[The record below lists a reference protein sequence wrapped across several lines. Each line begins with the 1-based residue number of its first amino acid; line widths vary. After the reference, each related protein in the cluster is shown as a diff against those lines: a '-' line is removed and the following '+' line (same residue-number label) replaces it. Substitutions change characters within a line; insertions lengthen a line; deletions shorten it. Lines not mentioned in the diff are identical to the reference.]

1 VGTRNL
7 YRPAAVI
14 LARVATFPGG
24 LSLPETLG
32 PGAGGRPADGDLRW
46 LDRTW
51 QCGQVRTAVQLAS
64 PDLARRISQV
74 TAGAPADCRSP
85 EQAGRAV
92 LALACYLLRWQRR
105 PTPFGLFA
113 GITSVQPASRAA
125 ARFGPAHQIAARPDG
140 TWLAYITRQLERD
153 RELLARL
160 TVITNSEGTRRGD
173 RFVIPGRPGQ
183 DQRPGQLTETSV
195 RCTRLVSAVLREA
208 ADPVLMPVLA
218 AQAARAV
225 PGAPPAAIEDLLATL
240 IEQGVL
246 LTCLAPPATVTS
258 PVTHVAATLREARA
272 GDLPGVAA
280 ELAGLERVAG
290 GLAAFAA
297 DRSPAAAGEQVSSLS
312 ETMTIVAPLAGGSVL
327 AVDAVADA
335 RITLPGAVLDEAARA
350 AAAMIRTT
358 PHPFG
363 HRAWVDYHV
372 RFRQA
377 YGAGAVVPVRELTAD
392 SGLGLPAGYLGAARQ
407 RAAEPL
413 TDRDAALL
421 AMIQQ
426 AGADGTGEITLDEEA
441 IAALAVAG
449 PAEMVI
455 PDRVE
460 AGFQIT
466 SASSADLD
474 SGRFE
479 LWICAAPRQC
489 SSMTGRFAHLLPDR
503 ARDALA
509 ASFLTGPDPG
519 TVVAQLSFPPRR
531 QRNDHVVRVPRL
543 APAVIHVG
551 EHPGPDDAA
560 EILRIDDLA
569 VTANATQF
577 FLIHPPT
584 GRIVIPRVMH
594 ALEASAQTPPLARF
608 LAEVSS
614 ARHAVYGPFHFGAA
628 RTMPHLPRVRY
639 GRTILAPARWVIAAS
654 GLPRPGSPLPEWED
668 ALAAWRSLWR
678 APARLTLTE
687 GELRLPLDLDCP
699 LDRVLLRDRLNRS
712 PRLEL
717 RETPGPATW
726 PGERACEFV
735 LPLTRTTAPAA
746 RPPHVDEAARPR
758 PWTPPGSGEVIA
770 ARLLGNPARYP
781 QILHRHLPALLDQAG
796 PALLLWWHRRHRN
809 TTRAGSSEYLYLY
822 FRPRPGDGHARVTAA
837 LTAFAAGLH
846 DQRLLADMD
855 LIAYRAQTGRLGPDP
870 GAAEQVAAADSAAA
884 LAQIAMSELAGL
896 PLLAITA
903 ASMTSLAAAL
913 APDHATGYQWML
925 TQFPRG
931 GRLDRHLS
939 STAASL
945 AGPDSAPTLTALPG
959 GSQVAS
965 AWTARHAALAQYRQ
979 RLPAPRE
986 PASVLRSLLH
996 DQFLRTIG
1004 ADPGTETTAVSL
1016 ARSIAAQHLG
1026 RHPSP

>member
-1 VGTRNL
+1 
-7 YRPAAVI
+7 VI

-24 LSLPETLG
+24 LSLPDTLG
-32 PGAGGRPADGDLRW
+32 QEPGGRPCDGDLGW

-51 QCGQVRTAVQLAS
+51 QCEQVRTAVQLAS

-74 TAGAPADCRSP
+74 TAGAAADCRSP
-85 EQAGRAV
+85 EQAGRAE

-105 PTPFGLFA
+105 PVPFGLFA
-113 GITSVQPASRAA
+113 GITAVQPARRAA
-125 ARFGPAHQIAARPDG
+125 AWFGPAHQMAARADG
-140 TWLAYITRQLERD
+140 TWLAHITRQLERD
-153 RELLARL
+153 RGLLARL
-160 TVITNSEGTRRGD
+160 TVVTNSEGTRRGD
-173 RFVIPGRPGQ
+173 RFVIPGRPAQ
-183 DQRPGQLTETSV
+183 DGRPGQLTETSV
-195 RCTRLVSAVLREA
+195 RCTGLVSAVLRAA
-208 ADPVLMPVLA
+208 ADPVPMPVLTD
-218 AQAARAV
+218 QAARTV
-225 PGAPPAAIEDLLATL
+225 PGAAPEAIEDLMATL
-240 IEQGVL
+240 VEQGIL
-246 LTCLAPPATVTS
+246 LTCLAPPATVTG
-258 PVTHVAATLREARA
+258 PVSHVAATLREARA
-272 GDLPGVAA
+272 AD
-280 ELAGLERVAG
+280 LAGVDATLASLEQVAG
-290 GLAAFAA
+290 GLAAAA
-297 DRSPAAAGEQVSSLS
+297 AARSPAAAGEQLSSLS
-312 ETMTIVAPLAGGSVL
+312 EAMTIVAPAAGGPVL
-327 AVDAVADA
+327 AVDTVADA
-335 RITLPGAVLDEAARA
+335 RITLPVTVLDEAARA

-363 HRAWVDYHV
+363 HRAWMDYHV
-372 RFRQA
+372 RFRRA
-377 YGAGAVVPVRELTAD
+377 YGPGAVVPVRELAAD

-413 TDRDAALL
+413 SDRDAALL
-421 AMIQQ
+421 AMIQR
-426 AGADGTGEITLDEEA
+426 ASADGTGEITLTEKA

-449 PAEMVI
+449 PAEMII

-479 LWICAAPRQC
+479 LWISAAPRQC

-503 ARDALA
+503 ARNALA
-509 ASFLTGPDPG
+509 ASFQTAPDAG
-519 TVVAQLSFPPRR
+519 TVIAQLSFPPRR

-543 APAVIHVG
+543 APAVIHIG
-551 EHPGPDDAA
+551 EHPGPDAAA

-577 FLIHPPT
+577 FLVHLPT
-584 GRIVIPRVMH
+584 GRLVITRVMH

-654 GLPRPGSPLPEWED
+654 DLPRPGAPLPEWED
-668 ALAAWRSLWR
+668 ALAAWRSLWQ
-678 APARLTLTE
+678 APASLTLTE
-687 GELRLPLDLDCP
+687 GELRLPLDLDSP
-699 LDRVLLRDRLNRS
+699 LDRILLRDRLNRAA
-712 PRLEL
+712 RLEL

-726 PGERACEFV
+726 PASRACEFV
-735 LPLTRTTAPAA
+735 LPLTRASAPAA

-781 QILHRHLPALLDQAG
+781 QILLRYLPAFLDQAG
-796 PALLLWWHRRHRN
+796 AALLLWWHRRHRD

-822 FRPRPGDGHARVTAA
+822 LRPQPGDGHARVSAA
-837 LTAFAAGLH
+837 LTAFASGLH

-855 LIAYRAQTGRLGPDP
+855 LIAYRAQTGRLGPGP
-870 GAAEQVAAADSAAA
+870 GTAEQVAAADSAAA

-896 PLLAITA
+896 PLLAVTA

-913 APDHATGYQWML
+913 APDPVTGYQWML

-931 GRLDRHLS
+931 GKLDRHLS
-939 STAASL
+939 SAAASL
-945 AGPDSAPTLTALPG
+945 AGPDSALTAYPG

-965 AWTARHAALAQYRQ
+965 AWTARHSALARYRQ
-979 RLPAPRE
+979 QLPAPRV
-986 PASVLRSLLH
+986 PASALRSLLH

-1004 ADPGTETTAVSL
+1004 TDPGTENTAVSL